1 MVNDA
6 PKIAALGVFFSLTSE
21 SGWSSIP
28 TTLLFS
34 IVALGMSMGSIFA
47 GLKVT
52 KTLAEHV
59 TPMDNA
65 EGLAANA
72 TTAFLLLFAS
82 ELGLPVS
89 VTYVIGS
96 SVIGLGVRR
105 AIKDV
110 SWRTVKR
117 MILSWVVTVP
127 ASGFIV

>member
-1 MVNDA
+1 
-6 PKIAALGVFFSLTSE
+6 
-21 SGWSSIP
+21 
-28 TTLLFS
+28 
-34 IVALGMSMGSIFA
+34 MSMGSIFA